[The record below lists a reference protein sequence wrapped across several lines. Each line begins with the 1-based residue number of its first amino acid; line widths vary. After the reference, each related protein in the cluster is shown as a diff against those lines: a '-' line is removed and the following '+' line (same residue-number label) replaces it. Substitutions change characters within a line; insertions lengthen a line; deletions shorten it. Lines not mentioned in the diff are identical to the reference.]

1 MKNRTPYHC
10 DNKKMYTDTIGSMRN
25 TYRGQPTKK
34 PTLEALSDRVK
45 LRYDEYDLK
54 FNANDLI
61 QITRSNWSEEEKE
74 ALIYLYESN
83 SRIVSNLKVEI
94 KETQDEH
101 LRQICPNCGI
111 LPALEVDHYVP
122 KELYP
127 DFSIYSRN
135 LIWSCKTCNGKKLQ
149 YWKEAT
155 YRGIINFYID
165 DIPSFNFLG
174 CKVTSNKGILKA
186 SFFIKEHK
194 LTNHPNIIKHF
205 DRLKILDLYRDHIPT
220 KLGEII
226 ADLKVY
232 KDEIDERKVK
242 RILLK
247 QYLERRN
254 SFGINDWKVCIL
266 REVILRKHYLQYI

>member
-1 MKNRTPYHC
+1 MKNRIPYQI
-10 DNKKMYTDTIGSMRN
+10 DNNQTYTNTVGSMKN

-34 PTLEALSDRVK
+34 PTLVALSAQVK
-45 LRYDEYDLK
+45 LRYDEYALK

-61 QITRSNWSEEEKE
+61 MISNSNRNGEEKE
-74 ALIYLYESN
+74 ALIHLYESN
-83 SRIVSNLKVEI
+83 SKIVSNLKAKI

-127 DFSIYSRN
+127 DFSIYSSN

-174 CKVTSNKGILKA
+174 CEVTSNNGVLKA
-186 SFFIKEHK
+186 IFFIKEQR

-205 DRLKILDLYRDHIPT
+205 ERLKILDLYRDHIPT

-226 ADLKVY
+226 ADLKSY
-232 KDEIDERKVK
+232 RGELDENKVK

-247 QYLERRN
+247 QYLKRRAN
-254 SFGINDWKVCIL
+254 FGINDWKVCIL
-266 REVILRKHYLQYI
+266 REIIIKKHYLQYI